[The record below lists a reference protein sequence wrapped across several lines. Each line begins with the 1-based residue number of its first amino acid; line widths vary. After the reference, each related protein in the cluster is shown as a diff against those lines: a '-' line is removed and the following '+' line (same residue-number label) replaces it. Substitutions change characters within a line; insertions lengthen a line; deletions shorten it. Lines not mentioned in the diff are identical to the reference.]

1 MYVSFT
7 VLGLGCT
14 GFPLAGPSEG
24 CSLTAMHGLL
34 IEQLLLSHRLS
45 PGSRARATVAVA
57 LGLKSC
63 TWAEVLCSQWNLP
76 RSEMEPVS
84 PALAGGFFSTEP
96 PGKCHIYFSM
106 CHFVVR
112 INL

>member
-14 GFPLAGPSEG
+14 GFPLA
-24 CSLTAMHGLL
+24 AMRGLL

-45 PGSRARATVAVA
+45 PGSRARAAVAVA

-63 TWAEVLCSQWNLP
+63 AWAEVLCSPRDLP
-76 RSEMEPVS
+76 GSEMEPVS
-84 PALAGGFFSTEP
+84 PALAGRFFSTEP
-96 PGKCHIYFSM
+96 PGKRRIYFST
-106 CHFVVR
+106 CYFVVR